1 MSMSAG
7 LTLDRL
13 RQDLREFARLSE
25 VRYVPA
31 AVDPVL
37 DALADLWTS
46 SWIGVRTTTHPVGQ
60 REVSARLMNSSPS
73 ADPVGTLRDAGLL
86 TFTGHPME
94 RLLAEIPAAVPVRW
108 GVDLAVATGVQKIWL
123 VFPELLTVQ
132 RMLEF
137 PDVPAAARVH
147 AEHLSRYGGD
157 IGMLALDFVSQ
168 TMNWYSRVL
177 APGELTPADI
187 TTILRELG
195 FAPAGDEELALF
207 ARTFNAYRTFSW
219 DSPDM
224 RRICFPVRS
233 DAAGFPTHLDPVL
246 ERFVTGAPYADTGPR
261 GFVFY
266 AAYGPTGRYYKV
278 QADYTSARSAAFPGG
293 TRPEMH

>member
-1 MSMSAG
+1 MSTSAD

-25 VRYVPA
+25 ARYVPA

-37 DALADLWTS
+37 DALAELWTS

-60 REVSARLMNSSPS
+60 REVSARLMNSSPT

-94 RLLAEIPAAVPVRW
+94 KLLTEIPAAVPVRW

-123 VFPELLTVQ
+123 VFPELLTVR
-132 RMLEF
+132 RMLGF
-137 PDVPAAARVH
+137 SGVPAAAGTH
-147 AEHLSRYGGD
+147 AEHLTRYGGD
-157 IGMLALDFVSQ
+157 IGMMAIDFVSH

-177 APGELTPADI
+177 TPGELTPSDI
-187 TTILRELG
+187 VTILRELN
-195 FAPAGDEELALF
+195 FAPAADEELALF

-219 DSPDM
+219 NSPDIQ
-224 RRICFPVRS
+224 RICFPVRS

-266 AAYGPTGRYYKV
+266 TAYGPTGRYYKV
-278 QADYTSARSAAFPGG
+278 QADYTSALNATFPGG
-293 TRPEMH
+293 TRPPMQ

>member
-1 MSMSAG
+1 MSTPAD

-25 VRYVPA
+25 ARYVPA

-37 DALADLWTS
+37 DALAELWTS

-60 REVSARLMNSSPS
+60 REVSARLMNSSPT

-94 RLLAEIPAAVPVRW
+94 KLLTEIPAAVPVRW

-123 VFPELLTVQ
+123 VFPELLTVR
-132 RMLEF
+132 RMLGF
-137 PDVPAAARVH
+137 SGVPAAAGTH
-147 AEHLSRYGGD
+147 AEHLTRYGGD
-157 IGMLALDFVSQ
+157 IGMMAIDFVSH

-177 APGELTPADI
+177 TPGELTPSDI
-187 TTILRELG
+187 VTILRELN
-195 FAPAGDEELALF
+195 FAPAADEELALF

-219 DSPDM
+219 NSPDIQ
-224 RRICFPVRS
+224 RICFPVRS

-266 AAYGPTGRYYKV
+266 TAYGPTGRYYKV
-278 QADYTSARSAAFPGG
+278 QADYTSALNATFPGG
-293 TRPEMH
+293 TRPPMQ

>member
-1 MSMSAG
+1 MSTSTT

-13 RQDLREFARLSE
+13 GQDLREFARLSE
-25 VRYVPA
+25 ARYVPE

-37 DALADLWTS
+37 DALADLWTT
-46 SWIGVRTTTHPVGQ
+46 SWIGVRTTTHPVPR
-60 REVSARLMNSSPS
+60 REVSVRLMSSSPS

-94 RLLAEIPAAVPVRW
+94 RLLTAIPAAVPVRW
-108 GVDLAVATGVQKIWL
+108 GVDLALATGVQKIWL
-123 VFPELLTVQ
+123 TFPELVTVE

-137 PDVPAAARVH
+137 PDMPDAARAH
-147 AEHLSRYGGD
+147 AAHLSRYGGD
-157 IGMLALDFVSQ
+157 IGMMALDFVSH

-177 APGELTPADI
+177 APGELTPSDI
-187 TTILRELG
+187 TAALRELN
-195 FAPAGDEELALF
+195 FVPASEEELALF
-207 ARTFNAYRTFSW
+207 ARTFNAYRTFAW

-224 RRICFPVRS
+224 RRICFPVRY

-246 ERFVTGAPYADTGPR
+246 ERFVAGAPYADSGPR

-278 QADYTSARSAAFPGG
+278 QTDYTSALNATFPGG
-293 TRPEMH
+293 TRPEMR